1 MPANCQA
8 TKNLDGQKGYESPG
22 PSKVSALTAVDLLC
36 GVCLVQSKV
45 TLHRGESAQVQPV
58 EYGQFQAMNGELVT
72 LPLYVEPQH
81 EVGEAEQPMAPVK
94 SASLDQI
101 MAEKAAI
108 IQAEYARAHDALGRS
123 VRGA

>member
-1 MPANCQA
+1 MLDHCQA
-8 TKNLDGQKGYESPG
+8 AKKLDGQKGYASPG
-22 PSKVSALTAVDLLC
+22 PGKVSALTAVDLVC
-36 GVCLVQSKV
+36 GVCPVESEV
-45 TLHRGESAQVQPV
+45 TLDRGKTAQVQTV
-58 EYGQFQAMNGELVT
+58 EYGQFRAMNGELVT